1 MPCVALFE
9 EDEMFYRAKLVSFK
23 DNFHMEV
30 GNDLLLTIGVE
41 AKVVLMLL
49 KGYTW
54 AWDPFLESP
63 ETFRAH
69 SGWHSFLCIF
79 KTKAFQGT
87 KLCGYFNSSPRYN
100 IWKDH
105 LNRMSKSESQ
115 ERLFGSVKVSGLS
128 RNGTLGWIWI
138 VNVAFSSAVILMN
151 D

>member
-49 KGYTW
+49 KGYTRAW
-54 AWDPFLESP
+54 APFLESP

-69 SGWHSFLCIF
+69 SG
-79 KTKAFQGT
+79 
-87 KLCGYFNSSPRYN
+87 
-100 IWKDH
+100 
-105 LNRMSKSESQ
+105 
-115 ERLFGSVKVSGLS
+115 
-128 RNGTLGWIWI
+128 
-138 VNVAFSSAVILMN
+138 
-151 D
+151 